1 MSAFQQLGIEAQLL
15 QAISELEYST
25 PTEIQEKAIPVLLD
39 QEHDLIALAQTGTGK
54 TAAFGLPILQN
65 IQLDKPF
72 TQALIIAPTRELCLQ
87 ITSDLNKFARHL
99 RGVRILAVYG
109 GSSISAQIKEL
120 RQNVHIVVATPG
132 RLMDLMDRQ
141 SVKINQVKIVI
152 LDEADEML
160 NMGFREDMESILAH
174 TPAEK
179 KTALFSATMSPEI
192 REIAGRFLHHPKE
205 LVAGK
210 KNLMQPNITHQYAV
224 VQAKDKV
231 IALKRIVD
239 FHADFYGIVFCN
251 TKIETQQISD
261 ILLKDGYAADCLHG
275 DLEQRQRDK
284 VMSKFRHKSVK
295 VLFATDVAARGIDIS
310 DITHVINY
318 DVPSTYDTYIHRIGR
333 TGRGNKMGHA
343 FTFI

>member
-15 QAISELEYST
+15 QAITDLEYTT

-65 IQLDKPF
+65 INLDKPY
-72 TQALIIAPTRELCLQ
+72 TQALVIAPTRELCLQ

-120 RQNVHIVVATPG
+120 RQTVHIVVATPG

-192 REIAGRFLHHPKE
+192 REIAGRFLH
-205 LVAGK
+205 
-210 KNLMQPNITHQYAV
+210 
-224 VQAKDKV
+224 
-231 IALKRIVD
+231 
-239 FHADFYGIVFCN
+239 C
-251 TKIETQQISD
+251 
-261 ILLKDGYAADCLHG
+261 LLYTSPSPRDGL
-275 DLEQRQRDK
+275 LSR
-284 VMSKFRHKSVK
+284 M
-295 VLFATDVAARGIDIS
+295 
-310 DITHVINY
+310 
-318 DVPSTYDTYIHRIGR
+318 PSS
-333 TGRGNKMGHA
+333 A
-343 FTFI
+343 